1 MAAPR
6 NSAHPEV
13 FVCYA
18 SHDRERVM
26 TVVRSLQSHEVSL
39 WLDQHRISGGMS
51 WAQQIVQAIRS
62 CKVLLLMCSNAAMR
76 SRAVAQEI
84 QMAWK
89 YQLSYL
95 PLFLERT
102 SFPEQ
107 VEFFLE
113 GCQWIEVLDRP
124 VERWLTDILGA
135 LQNAGVFCSK
145 PVHQGSSEKSF
156 IRPRCPSAG
165 VEGLWAMAKFTD
177 RIWPLV
183 VERRSSTPQ
192 SIAYEVRACG
202 SSQPEV
208 RHKIRLGSS
217 VFWAIEWEF
226 PAHLLLL
233 NHDSEGK
240 MYCLCPSWFAPSTRL
255 RPGVTLFPPEEANC
269 EPFVLTGIPGRESV
283 LAVITDEPLAL
294 RWMPPDP
301 SVPARVLDQH
311 DLLELEGIL
320 GSLGLDHWSA
330 LATDIEV
337 VGLIA

>member
-1 MAAPR
+1 MTGGVSEEHRFMAAPR

-13 FVCYA
+13 FVSYA

-39 WLDQHRISGGMS
+39 WLDQDRMSGGMS

-145 PVHQGSSEKSF
+145 PVHQGSSEKS
-156 IRPRCPSAG
+156 IIRCPPEKPQESLILG
-165 VEGLWAMAKFTD
+165 VPFS
-177 RIWPLV
+177 V
-183 VERRSSTPQ
+183 VAESRLGVSPRRSPFYCRFQRWSD
-192 SIAYEVRACG
+192 EL
-202 SSQPEV
+202 SSFYLV
-208 RHKIRLGSS
+208 FVWWSRRLGGHSH
-217 VFWAIEWEF
+217 V
-226 PAHLLLL
+226 
-233 NHDSEGK
+233 
-240 MYCLCPSWFAPSTRL
+240 
-255 RPGVTLFPPEEANC
+255 
-269 EPFVLTGIPGRESV
+269 
-283 LAVITDEPLAL
+283 AV
-294 RWMPPDP
+294 M
-301 SVPARVLDQH
+301 
-311 DLLELEGIL
+311 
-320 GSLGLDHWSA
+320 
-330 LATDIEV
+330 
-337 VGLIA
+337 